1 MPSITKS
8 LRSAGSGLVSVTK
21 ALLSIPVRIGQF
33 AGRQAA
39 GTWRNF
45 RGFLGWLS
53 IDRALPPA
61 IASTINWTLETVPRA
76 LGIDSSSYQQTVA
89 ASLIIMVAAGSALLT
104 AGLTL
109 AVVVL
114 TLPFLIIGAWRFIP
128 AFNTAWRDSVQSRA
142 DDLPRW
148 DR

>member
-1 MPSITKS
+1 MPSIMKPV
-8 LRSAGSGLVSVTK
+8 RDAGNG
-21 ALLSIPVRIGQF
+21 LLSVGKAVLTIPVRIGQF
-33 AGRQAA
+33 AGAQAA
-39 GTWRNF
+39 GTYRNF

-61 IASTINWTLETVPRA
+61 IASTINWTLEIVPRA
-76 LGIDSSSYQQTVA
+76 LGIDSSSYQQTA
-89 ASLIIMVAAGSALLT
+89 AAALLIMVAAGSALLT

-109 AVVVL
+109 A
-114 TLPFLIIGAWRFIP
+114 LIILLLPLLTIGVWRFIP